1 MVKVRFHT
9 ILKEESGLN
18 NLEVDAEN
26 LSELLSKLPE
36 NVMQILEKYRNYL
49 IILVN
54 GHIVDPKHNIVLRR
68 EDIID
73 ITIPVGGG

>member
-9 ILKEESGLN
+9 ILKEESGVN

-26 LSELLSKLPE
+26 LSELFSKLPE
-36 NVMQILEKYRNYL
+36 NIKQILEKYRNHI

-54 GHIVDPKHNIVLRR
+54 GRIADPKRNLAFSQ
-68 EDIID
+68 EDVID